1 MASSEKSAAAES
13 VSQTLESS
21 AASVETGSPT
31 VTTTPAQDKTKVAAE
46 KEQPETGNSVV

>member
-1 MASSEKSAAAES
+1 VASSEKSSADS

-46 KEQPETGNSVV
+46 KEQPETGKLG